1 MKDTQLTINE
11 VKELYPHRIFKE
23 FKFDFDL
30 NGYDLISDLNQMLDN
45 NDEINYHESEYV
57 GSEATKIIF
66 SGLIKYYLAVLKFE
80 LKRKINE
87 ASSSGLDEVSSA
99 ALTDQMMLLD
109 SIGESLLTLESDEA
123 KKLMK
128 MCECNSAKI
137 LVLTN
142 NENKTCF
149 ISESSDISDDKLF
162 SATHELDK
170 IIADIYEN
178 VVFDEDQEKDTIVQ

>member
-1 MKDTQLTINE
+1 MKDTQLTIKE
-11 VKELYPHRIFKE
+11 VKELYPHRTFKE

-80 LKRKINE
+80 LKKKITE
-87 ASSSGLDEVSSA
+87 VSSSGLDGVSSA
-99 ALTDQMMLLD
+99 AMTDQMMLLD

-123 KKLMK
+123 KKLMS

-142 NENKTCF
+142 NENKTCY

-162 SATHELDK
+162 SATRELDK

-178 VVFDEDQEKDTIVQ
+178 VVFDEDQDKDMIVQ